1 MLFKMASSA
10 ILLPFSLWF
19 LLVKEANLIDIAMF
33 LKRDFTSNP
42 NRVDNKAFDNS
53 TMIGI

>member
-1 MLFKMASSA
+1 MASSA